1 MVNEFPSQ
9 SAASEGFALCHSCGL
24 VAAVDERHC
33 PRCDASLHLRRRD
46 SLQRTWALTLGA
58 LILYFPANMLPM
70 LRVDSFYGT
79 QQNTIV
85 GGVVQFWRDADYPV
99 AIIIFIASVVIPVLK
114 LIAIVTLCLAA
125 RSGRWPVAMTRL
137 YRMTEFIGRWS

>member
-1 MVNEFPSQ
+1 MNPFPPQ

-24 VAAVDERHC
+24 VAPVDQRHC
-33 PRCDASLHLRRRD
+33 PRCDASLHLRRRE

-79 QQNTIV
+79 QQN
-85 GGVVQFWRDADYPV
+85 
-99 AIIIFIASVVIPVLK
+99 
-114 LIAIVTLCLAA
+114 
-125 RSGRWPVAMTRL
+125 
-137 YRMTEFIGRWS
+137 